1 MNISS
6 YLEAFL
12 TVYGWSV
19 FQVIYFLIAVTG
31 FFLYPLLKGFLALLI
46 EFLSSTSNPYGF
58 VKQVLITLVLVMI
71 VFLITVVPV
80 IPLSFDRM
88 TVGTTCDKATQSVND
103 ANKSGNGTY
112 FAVTSARAPIMPWM
126 AMRLGQ
132 GFNKVIYSRL
142 PCALDISDTNNKVLN
157 ANVSGS
163 ENGVQLMQEYRQF
176 RQQCMAAVERTVNN
190 IRNGYYDNGMQ
201 NGKVKTWFEDKFN
214 DAVDAKFRSGI
225 ARNTRGLLGK
235 EASQNE
241 QYKLLYFDDS
251 SFVYDMFFSP
261 NSPMITDSTVSTE
274 LGGIPG
280 SFRATSAVIG
290 FNDEALPDCGTWWR
304 AGNGSTLPLRE
315 RLTQALSDDVLLRV
329 ASHSGPQSCR
339 PQMVG
344 GSMGSSAGGPN
355 ISRMPD
361 RNACLAEI
369 KNTLGASDDQF
380 TTALLESL
388 QGNTVT
394 DSPISAGESV
404 IMGLAAAG
412 TGALTVIQ
420 SIFGIDLGAGQ
431 IIGSVVG
438 FYASIWIMKIILTY
452 LIPMVMM
459 TIYMFWGI
467 YMVIGE
473 LRGTT
478 MIKGLLLIFS
488 LTSIPGIWHIIDHL
502 DDRLLEAMYGGI
514 INSNPFNA
522 ILLDVTSGMFYLIS
536 VFVVFYLYSMAG
548 MGDAGVAIRGT
559 HNDARGASQVGASS
573 VGNSAGSYGKLW
585 TLGSGQRRFGGGPI
599 GRWWQGRKGGG

>member
-176 RQQCMAAVERTVNN
+176 RQQCMTAVERTVNN

-280 SFRATSAVIG
+280 SFKATSAVIG

-304 AGNGSTLPLRE
+304 VGNGGTLPLRE
-315 RLTQALSDDVLLRV
+315 RLTQALNDDVLIRV
-329 ASHSGPQSCR
+329 ASHSGPPSCR
-339 PQMVG
+339 PQIV
-344 GSMGSSAGGPN
+344 GSSIGGRGGPN

-404 IMGLAAAG
+404 VMGLAAAG

-585 TLGSGQRRFGGGPI
+585 TLGSGQGRFGGGPI